1 MDTIY
6 MVELHDYDGHDSWG
20 YFEDRDKANIC
31 CEYLNRKYPSD
42 YIGDDDEDEFMWK
55 VVEYGLDTTDY
66 ETEIENL
73 KQTEMELKR
82 CKLEREREDILRA
95 LVSNQARLD
104 AINEELT

>member
-31 CEYLNRKYPSD
+31 CEYLNRKYPSN
-42 YIGDDDEDEFMWK
+42 YIGDNDEDEFKWK

-73 KQTEMELKR
+73 IQANKDIERQR
-82 CKLEREREDILRA
+82 LEREREVILRD
-95 LVSNQARLD
+95 LGIIQSRLD